1 MPEKEIIRPVFLDD
15 IKLPPSYEKA
25 PDPYCDAPSNG
36 VSLLKLSRYAS
47 SRNKKITDLSIE
59 EVLKFKK

>member
-1 MPEKEIIRPVFLDD
+1 MSEMTKPNYLDEME
-15 IKLPPSYEKA
+15 LPPSYDKA

-59 EVLKFKK
+59 EVLQFKK

>member
-25 PDPYCDAPSNG
+25 PYPYCDAPSNG

>member
-1 MPEKEIIRPVFLDD
+1 MPEIEIIRPVFLDD
-15 IKLPPSYEKA
+15 IKLLPSYEKA

-59 EVLKFKK
+59 EVLQFKK

>member
-1 MPEKEIIRPVFLDD
+1 MIKPDYLDEME
-15 IKLPPSYEKA
+15 LPSSYDKV

-36 VSLLKLSRYAS
+36 VSLLALSRYAR

-59 EVLKFKK
+59 EVLQFKK